1 MILGA
6 GFKNNCQGFNKCIKK
21 EKDEINVLVYMEKWR
36 ALVGVKQK
44 ILPVAEVT
52 K

>member
-1 MILGA
+1 M
-6 GFKNNCQGFNKCIKK
+6 KK
-21 EKDEINVLVYMEKWR
+21 EKDEINALVYMEKWR

-44 ILPVAEVT
+44 ISPVAEVT